1 MASVTGLLTWLL
13 LALPVAGAA
22 VLLLAG
28 RRSDRWGHLLGCA
41 TVVGGFAVGVVL
53 LADMLGRAGGARA
66 LHLHGFSW
74 VPAGGLRVDFGLLVD
89 PLSMCFVL
97 LITGVGSLIH
107 IYSIGYMA
115 EDPDRRRRSEER

>member
-1 MASVTGLLTWLL
+1 MTQLVWLL
-13 LALPVAGAA
+13 LGLPAAGAV

-41 TVVGGFAVGVVL
+41 TVVGAFAVGVVL
-53 LADMLGRAGGARA
+53 LADMVGRHADDRAVHLAGFAWLDVGR
-66 LHLHGFSW
+66 LQ
-74 VPAGGLRVDFGLLVD
+74 VNFGLLLD

-107 IYSIGYMA
+107 IYSV
-115 EDPDRRRRSEER
+115 